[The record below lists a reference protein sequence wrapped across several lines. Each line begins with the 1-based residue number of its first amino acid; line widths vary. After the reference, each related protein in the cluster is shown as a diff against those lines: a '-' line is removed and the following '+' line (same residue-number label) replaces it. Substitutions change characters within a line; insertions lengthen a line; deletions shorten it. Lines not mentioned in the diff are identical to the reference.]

1 MDNAQRAASYA
12 IRRVRALICLT
23 PVVFEAGLSE
33 RTSQKNLA
41 YLHQLQTTGV
51 ISRAAYELL
60 IFEQEMALTRSRAF
74 AGNPSPDVL
83 TQNEPGS

>member
-1 MDNAQRAASYA
+1 MDNAQGAASDA

-23 PVVFEAGLSE
+23 PVAFEAGLSE

-41 YLHQLQTTGV
+41 YLHQLQTTGI

-60 IFEQEMALTRSRAF
+60 VFEQEMALTRSRTF
-74 AGNPSPDVL
+74 AGKPSPDVL
-83 TQNEPGS
+83 TPNEPES